1 MVNIPLLSL
10 CFSYVSQFFHMVPYV
25 FPFFHRSLVKCW
37 RFLLPVAPFA
47 LNFVPH
53 SRSSGMLRVPSS
65 AQEVIGELG
74 MNMDEPTKS
83 GNGREMMVK
92 LVKLNYIVGNGK
104 HGSIGNDGT
113 KSIKDG

>member
-1 MVNIPLLSL
+1 MVNDHYMVYFPNIYIMVNIPLLSL

-47 LNFVPH
+47 LDFVPH

-74 MNMDEPTKS
+74 MNMDEPTS
-83 GNGREMMVK
+83 W
-92 LVKLNYIVGNGK
+92 
-104 HGSIGNDGT
+104 
-113 KSIKDG
+113 